1 MRTVMIEHQG
11 SPQSLVVRRRG
22 EVRHNRRTSRA
33 VLLLCGLVAWTTGG
47 CNNLLDIPNQS
58 QSVPLETLAASGEP
72 VARLYV
78 APIETLSFLG
88 THPWFVV
95 KRADALTFDRW
106 EVSWRLGGPYGYVKK
121 NLREP
126 EENVHSGVPIIWA
139 ELVGQEA
146 VDVVEFIEEQS
157 PMYPCSRSYLV
168 FPGPNS
174 NTYAQWV
181 IDQTGWDV
189 ELPYNARGKDM
200 PLLCP

>member
-1 MRTVMIEHQG
+1 MRTSMIDDQG
-11 SPQSLVVRRRG
+11 NPQSLAVRGPGATRRD
-22 EVRHNRRTSRA
+22 RRPVSA
-33 VLLLCGLVAWTTGG
+33 VSLACGLVAWTAGG
-47 CNNLLDIPNQS
+47 CGNLLDIPDQS
-58 QSVPLETLAASGEP
+58 QFAPLETLVDSGEP

-95 KRADALTFDRW
+95 KQADGDTFDRW

-126 EENVHSGVPIIWA
+126 EENVHSGVPIVWA

-157 PMYPCSRSYLV
+157 PLYPCSWLYFV

-174 NTYAQWV
+174 NTS
-181 IDQTGWDV
+181 
-189 ELPYNARGKDM
+189 
-200 PLLCP
+200 